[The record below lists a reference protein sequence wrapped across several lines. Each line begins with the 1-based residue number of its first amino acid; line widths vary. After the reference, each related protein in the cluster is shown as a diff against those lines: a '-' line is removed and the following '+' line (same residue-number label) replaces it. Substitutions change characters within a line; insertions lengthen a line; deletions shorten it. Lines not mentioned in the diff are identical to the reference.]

1 MRWVSQDGTL
11 LFLED
16 LTRGRRTSVYIDMGQ
31 TCGEVALTWLRV
43 GRVGEKS
50 ETPETSANM
59 KARAAGRDAA
69 NSEDTSVTSTDVCSD
84 SNSLHYVSKMW

>member
-1 MRWVSQDGTL
+1 M

-16 LTRGRRTSVYIDMGQ
+16 LTGTERMSVYIDMGQ
-31 TCGEVALTWLRV
+31 TCGQIALTWLRV

-50 ETPETSANM
+50 ETPETSANI

-69 NSEDTSVTSTDVCSD
+69 NSKDMSVTSTDVCTD
-84 SNSLHYVSKMW
+84 SNSLHHVSKMW